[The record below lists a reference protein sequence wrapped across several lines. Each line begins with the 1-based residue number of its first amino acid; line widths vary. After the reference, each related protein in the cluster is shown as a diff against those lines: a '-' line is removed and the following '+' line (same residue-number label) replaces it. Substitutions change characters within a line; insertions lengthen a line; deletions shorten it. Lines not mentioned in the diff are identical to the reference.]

1 MAHWILA
8 DREPT
13 VISIPTGTGKT
24 AVALVAPFLDIDPPR
39 RVLVLA
45 PARHLRLQLVEQF
58 STYAQLHRLG
68 VLQASVGAPRVIE
81 LSGRAADWSML
92 EPYDVV
98 VALPN
103 SISPAHYVQ
112 DQLPPRD
119 LFDLI
124 VVDEAHHAP
133 AETWRAVLDHF
144 HAARAL
150 LLTATPRRRDG
161 RRIPGSLEYYYPLR
175 RALDEGLYKPIQ
187 PVLLPLPKPSDRG
200 ASDHAIAARAAEL
213 LASSEHRTSVLLV
226 RGGTVARLRELQRAY
241 EAMGVE
247 VVLLHSA
254 LAQAHQAEIVQR
266 LRGGQIRAVGVV
278 GMLGEGF
285 DLPALRLVAYH
296 DKHRSLPA
304 TVQLI
309 GRLAR
314 VDAGYPQPSSL
325 GHRR

>member
-1 MAHWILA
+1 M
-8 DREPT
+8 
-13 VISIPTGTGKT
+13 
-24 AVALVAPFLDIDPPR
+24 
-39 RVLVLA
+39 
-45 PARHLRLQLVEQF
+45 
-58 STYAQLHRLG
+58 
-68 VLQASVGAPRVIE
+68 
-81 LSGRAADWSML
+81 
-92 EPYDVV
+92 V

-187 PVLLPLPKPSDRG
+187 PVLLPPPKPSDRG
-200 ASDHAIAARAAEL
+200 ASDQAIAARAAEL

-241 EAMGVE
+241 EAVGVE

-285 DLPALRLVAYH
+285 ELPAMRLVAYH

-325 GHRR
+325 VTVADAEVFPELKGILKQLYDEDADWAEVLPGIYRCRDPGGAPRPAVRRAAAGLAFRGRPDPPAAAQARPRVRGSCRLGAALPGRRSSG